1 MKFAILLTIFTPVF
15 TFNAELSGFDVGH
28 FFIQA
33 DRLKLKL
40 GFIEE
45 KLGSLGTHQPFLTQS
60 GLRKIT
66 QDFLVKVTKK
76 RKHGYQH
83 KPDKYFN
90 KLEKEKMA
98 VYKIMRH
105 LFDKTW

>member
-1 MKFAILLTIFTPVF
+1 MKFAMLLTICTPVF
-15 TFNAELSGFDVGH
+15 TFNEELSGFDAGL

-33 DRLKLKL
+33 DRLNLKL
-40 GFIEE
+40 GFLEE
-45 KLGSLGTHQPFLTQS
+45 KLRSPGTHQPFLNQS

-66 QDFLVKVTKK
+66 PDFLVKVTKK

-90 KLEKEKMA
+90 ELEKEKMA
-98 VYKIMRH
+98 VYNIMEH